1 MALLTSI
8 VVVTALKAIIRYGQL
23 NRVVVE
29 WYLHFNVLPGWNL
42 SAVLF
47 ILSDLISN

>member
-1 MALLTSI
+1 MALITSL
-8 VVVTALKAIIRYGQL
+8 VVVTALKAIILYGQL

-29 WYLHFNVLPGWNL
+29 WCLHFNVVP
-42 SAVLF
+42 VLF